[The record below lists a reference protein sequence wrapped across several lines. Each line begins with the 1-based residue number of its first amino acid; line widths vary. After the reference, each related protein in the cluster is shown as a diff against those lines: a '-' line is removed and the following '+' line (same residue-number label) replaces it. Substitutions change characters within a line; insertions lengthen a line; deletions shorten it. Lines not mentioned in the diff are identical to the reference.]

1 MLATAAYGIR
11 VIGDFEGSARRS
23 KRMAAD
29 IAALIAAMEADDA
42 AGTDGLAAAQ
52 ERARQAADIMLGDVA
67 SWRVAAEGRTLAIP
81 G

>member
-1 MLATAAYGIR
+1 
-11 VIGDFEGSARRS
+11 
-23 KRMAAD
+23 MAAD